1 MSKSLHARLV
11 AYEPFGQRIGVLP
24 QPTSFDASLVHNDDG
39 ALNLTYSRKALGGS
53 ILSRTLEQGL
63 EIALEVSDGGKYR
76 EPDNARYL
84 VIARKNDST
93 DESDTVTISS
103 APSISWLLSKTLNND
118 TSHLIADG
126 DNKGKRAFLSRN
138 SGVIVK
144 TMMDENRERG
154 GAATGLTLGFD
165 TGMDSA
171 GTSWKSVYTLYYSLG
186 VSVQSALASLV
197 GGGGVDWRT
206 SGRTLKMWNP
216 DSTSL
221 SRDLSGRVNLRF
233 RRDVAEAPNEESISE
248 LASDILVEGDNGLIF
263 RETNAA
269 APTPWGKWESYVS
282 QGGVSDKATA
292 QAFMLATLESSARV
306 RGQYTRSLNIYD
318 VDTLPLFDYHAGD
331 WITAPTVKHGEKVR
345 IQEIDISFDST
356 SGLTASVML
365 NDLKL
370 DAAVKANKKIQGI
383 TGGATLAGSEGGRPA
398 PEKDHR
404 TPKAVTG
411 LVVATDAYISSRG
424 TALGLA
430 TLQWAAVSQ
439 ATDNTAIDISGY
451 RVEYRKNLA
460 GAPWVSGGVT
470 DAQRLTLGIGG
481 LECGQRYEF
490 RVRAVPTYS
499 DKLGDWSN
507 VVVALVASDVTPP
520 SIPSKPILTSKLGVV
535 DVQWDGRNN
544 AGGGMELDFDHVEV
558 GVSDSNGN
566 WKYRDSVARDGYCH
580 VTGLELNSTWWFA
593 LRSVDHSGNKSAWS
607 AGASVKVAPVLT
619 QEDLNKSAEQI
630 LAAAKNDAAQQVAV
644 VDKKL
649 TETGARIEANKEAQ
663 DKADAAIRAD
673 VSKNAQAI
681 TDNKN
686 AQAAVDRA
694 QDAATKR
701 VSDDLAAANK
711 TINANKAATDKALA
725 EAEKKAQDAYD
736 NAVNAQKTADGMHS
750 IFKGPDD
757 PRNDKSN
764 TVRAGDFWFVTQKYW
779 TRWLGEANNS
789 TSLLADFYTYW
800 EGEAN
805 DSASVLVPL
814 SSRVTAVRQF
824 DGTQWSEFNLVAS
837 NIIATGSITAQLVDA
852 EFFHGRTIVG
862 GTYRTEGGNVTIT
875 DSGIIF
881 SDRNRHLL
889 SFASDSSGKWQLTM
903 DAPIV
908 SDASMSAPTITGGT
922 ITSAVYRTAN
932 GRLTINDAGIVL
944 KNASG
949 TSTLAADSA
958 TGSVTLVGTV
968 KASQVTGSTIT
979 TTNGRMLW
987 NDDGLVLKDAN
998 GSITLYARSM
1008 DGSVTMKGSLTS
1020 GSTLSGVTVT
1030 GSIIQTTGAANRGV
1044 KLTSGGLV
1052 GYDSSGNAKFALDTN
1067 GNLKMDGGILANGT
1081 LTAPTVNAGVMTS
1094 TVINAPVVQSST
1106 AENTGWKLRGN
1117 ALDMWDSKRNHTV
1130 HLDGEGASNLLTGTF
1145 QTGLSGNRVMISP
1158 SFQQHEI
1165 TGSDKLEGAGIQFY
1179 HGTDSY
1185 KHPYIAV
1192 ESTTQQEGEVS
1203 ALTFNGGHRA
1213 QNDPGAFGRIGERKS
1228 DNGVKYGTV
1237 FLKAYRNYD
1246 ESNASKQAGAML
1258 NLMAFSGTS
1267 SDTVAALEAFDNNGT
1282 VGVRAVIDTGY
1293 LSFAGFLGRYA
1304 SRGTFLSLY
1313 WDGTHHIS
1321 PWMVFRFKGSWTPPK
1336 YGSYKIVGGVNNS
1349 AGNAMCT
1356 SAPCNETSSG
1366 AEIMVQSM
1374 PANVGGYS
1382 MFPAAGITIWCTMF
1396 GYLRK

>member
-439 ATDNTAIDISGY
+439 ATDDTAIDISGY

-558 GVSDSNGN
+558 GISDSNGN

-686 AQAAVDRA
+686 AQASVDKA
-694 QDAATKR
+694 QDAATKK

-800 EGEAN
+800 EGAAN

-824 DGTQWSEFNLVAS
+824 DGTQWNEFNLVAS

-881 SDRNRHLL
+881 SYRNRHLL

-987 NDDGLVLKDAN
+987 NDAGLVLKDAN
-998 GSITLYARSM
+998 GSITLYASSM

-1282 VGVRAVIDTGY
+1282 VGVQAVINTGY

-1313 WDGTHHIS
+1313 WEGTHHIS

-1349 AGNAMCT
+1349 AGNALCT

-1374 PANVGGYS
+1374 PATVGGYS
-1382 MFPAAGITIWCTMF
+1382 MFPGGGTNIWCTMF